1 MVVMARYAALV
12 GRRIEVQYREGDIS
26 LPVTGILAA
35 DSGRSIFLE
44 EHYSQQRAVKTFR
57 WEIPY
62 GAIIEIAVSSAPEAA
77 PESSSIF

>member
-1 MVVMARYAALV
+1 MAARYASLI
-12 GRRIEVQYREGDIS
+12 GRRIEVQYREGDIL

-44 EHYSQQRAVKTFR
+44 EHYCQRRDVRTFR

-62 GAIIEIAVSSAPEAA
+62 RAIVEIVESSAPEPT
-77 PESSSIF
+77 PESPSLI